1 MLFELTLIDFS
12 IQWAGCIHAV
22 LSHTER
28 FYDLIGALTNI
39 FMVVY
44 SYYYSSRSFQQLVC
58 SLTITLWASRLG
70 TFLFYRVL
78 SAGEDKRFRKAKS
91 SPLTMFVFWT
101 LQGIW
106 ILMCGLPVH
115 LVNSQIISES
125 DFFFVPGALLFVFGF
140 LFEFISDYQKLKF
153 RSDPKNSNK
162 FIRSGLWSVS
172 RHPNYFGEIILQ
184 FGVYFAC
191 LPYFRGIQHLALIS
205 PLFTVFLLTRVSGI
219 PILEKSA
226 DTRWA
231 KEKDYIQYKKNTP
244 CLIPRVL

>member
-101 LQGIW
+101 LQGTC
-106 ILMCGLPVH
+106 ILLLLQEFTTTITTMTTRQTLTMTRH
-115 LVNSQIISES
+115 LDTDVWS
-125 DFFFVPGALLFVFGF
+125 
-140 LFEFISDYQKLKF
+140 
-153 RSDPKNSNK
+153 
-162 FIRSGLWSVS
+162 SGS
-172 RHPNYFGEIILQ
+172 FGELTN
-184 FGVYFAC
+184 
-191 LPYFRGIQHLALIS
+191 HL
-205 PLFTVFLLTRVSGI
+205 R
-219 PILEKSA
+219 K
-226 DTRWA
+226 
-231 KEKDYIQYKKNTP
+231 
-244 CLIPRVL
+244 